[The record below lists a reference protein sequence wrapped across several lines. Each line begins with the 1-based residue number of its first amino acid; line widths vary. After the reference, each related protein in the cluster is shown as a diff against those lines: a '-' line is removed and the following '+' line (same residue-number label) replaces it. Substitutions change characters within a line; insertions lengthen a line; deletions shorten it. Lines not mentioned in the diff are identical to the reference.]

1 LTKTVDS
8 TRSRGESKRVMWE
21 GSRAVAEFVKLCRP
35 NVISAY
41 PITPQTHI
49 VEELAQI
56 VADGDLKAE
65 FVNVESEHSAASVV
79 LGAGATGARTYTAT
93 TSQGL
98 LLMLEVLYNIAGLR
112 LPVSLTCANRAV
124 SSPINIWN
132 DHQDA
137 MAARDSGWIQIYV
150 ENNQEAADMQ
160 IQSYKIGEDKDIMLP
175 VMVCMDGFILTH
187 AYEPVDVPSQED
199 VDEFL
204 PPYKPRYYLTP
215 RTPLTF
221 GAMVGP
227 ERYMEMRY
235 LIQETME
242 KVKEKIEKTANEF
255 KEKFGRNSGGL
266 IDRYQ
271 AGDAET
277 LLVGMGSMVGTMR
290 DVVDKLRKQ
299 GKKVGIVKVRT
310 FRPFPKEKLSEAL
323 KGVKNVIVFEKA
335 ISLGEGGI
343 LCSEIKSLFDA
354 KSKNSPGNISNFIIG
369 LGGRDI
375 TENSILG
382 AVERAERQPVELDF
396 VDLDRELLVGGD

>member
-1 LTKTVDS
+1 MLKG
-8 TRSRGESKRVMWE
+8 RMIQGC
-21 GSRAVAEFVKLCRP
+21 RAIAEAVTLCRP
-35 NVISAY
+35 TVISAY

-49 VEELAQI
+49 VENLAQI
-56 VADGDLKAE
+56 VADGELKAE

-79 LGAGATGARTYTAT
+79 LGASATGARTYTAT

-132 DHQDA
+132 DHQDS

-150 ENNQEAADMQ
+150 ENNQEAGDMQ
-160 IQSYKIGEDKDIMLP
+160 IQSYKIGEDKDVMLP

-187 AYEPVDVPSQED
+187 AYEPVDVPSEED

-204 PPYKPRYYLTP
+204 PPYKPQYYLTP
-215 RTPLTF
+215 ANPLTF

-255 KEKFGRNSGGL
+255 KEKFGRYYGGL
-266 IDRYQ
+266 IDKYQ

-277 LLVGMGSMVGTMR
+277 LLVGMGSIVGTMR
-290 DVVDKLRKQ
+290 DVVDRLRIQ

-310 FRPFPKEKLSEAL
+310 FRPFPKEKLYEAL
-323 KGVKNVIVFEKA
+323 KGVKNLVVFEKA
-335 ISLGEGGI
+335 ISLGKGGI
-343 LCSEIKSLFDA
+343 LTSEIKSLFDA
-354 KSKNSPGNISNFIIG
+354 KSKNSPGNMSNFIIG
-369 LGGRDI
+369 LGGRDV
-375 TENSILG
+375 TQNSILG
-382 AVERAERQPVELDF
+382 AVERAEKQPVELDF
-396 VDLDRELLVGGD
+396 VDLDREILVGGD